1 MIKHREG
8 SVTLHPFRFAVH
20 EQKSFWNSSET
31 FGFLNLFL
39 QKKGLSRRRHS
50 RRSRGLERSDKY
62 GKKAQKGVWGR
73 NAFSVS
79 KNEEFSPLRNRVW
92 GKPRWGVPQSDCG
105 KLRFPQSRVFGG
117 SMPPKTPKSAYK
129 SYLAA
134 REKQEA
140 KPKRFFGFDARKI
153 ARERANRRAS
163 TEVKAGSNRVC
174 SHANNPVKFTR
185 YGRDCT
191 RAISAVRCRRNCT
204 GFAEA
209 PFCLHS
215 LPEVPAKPVLFAGN
229 PVNAESCDYPTKS
242 TT

>member
-1 MIKHREG
+1 MRK
-8 SVTLHPFRFAVH
+8 
-20 EQKSFWNSSET
+20 
-31 FGFLNLFL
+31 
-39 QKKGLSRRRHS
+39 
-50 RRSRGLERSDKY
+50 
-62 GKKAQKGVWGR
+62 
-73 NAFSVS
+73 
-79 KNEEFSPLRNRVW
+79 RVW
-92 GKPRWGVPQSDCG
+92 GNLRGVFPKQLFRHRVG
-105 KLRFPQSRVFGG
+105 KVARFFEKRSFSKKRDFGG
-117 SMPPKTPKSAYK
+117 STPPKSQESAYK
-129 SYLAA
+129 SYLSA
-134 REKQEA
+134 REEQEA

-174 SHANNPVKFTR
+174 SHANNPVKFTL

-204 GFAEA
+204 GFAET